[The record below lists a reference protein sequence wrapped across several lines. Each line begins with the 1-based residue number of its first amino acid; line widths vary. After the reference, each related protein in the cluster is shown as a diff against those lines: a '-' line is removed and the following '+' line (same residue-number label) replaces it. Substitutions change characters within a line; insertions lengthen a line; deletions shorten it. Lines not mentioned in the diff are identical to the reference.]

1 MDNLGPGELNLGH
14 IMMAAGIDDLSEVIV
29 LRHTFTSDYLRP
41 GEVTPEA
48 VHAYARTQDLSTNKF
63 PATPPRIWLNFIAD
77 GGRRSRYFGA
87 FVNHGELLDER
98 TALHR
103 SYSLTHAPVMGAMAN
118 RLVIQW
124 GADTI
129 NWSKKAAT
137 ASHFK
142 VVEIADPEA
151 VPFPG
156 FDRVLVDRSTL
167 RAIIT
172 DARYASWRTALGA
185 VQGIYLITD
194 RGSGKHYVGKADG
207 SDRILGRW
215 SAYARDGHGGNKG
228 LMALAE
234 LDPEHARHFQ
244 WSILRVFGP
253 STPKPEVDQA
263 EVHFKRALL
272 SKEFGLNEN

>member
-1 MDNLGPGELNLGH
+1 MDNFGPGELNLGH
-14 IMMAAGIDDLSEVIV
+14 IIMAAGLDDLSEVIL

-41 GEVTPEA
+41 GEVTHEA
-48 VHAYARTQDLSTNKF
+48 VHAYARTQDVSTNKF
-63 PATPPRIWLNFIAD
+63 PANPPKIWLNFIAD

-87 FVNHGELLDER
+87 FLNHGELLNER
-98 TALHR
+98 TDDLW
-103 SYSLTHAPVMGAMAN
+103 SYDLTASPVMSAMVN
-118 RLVIQW
+118 RLVIEW
-124 GADTI
+124 GRDTI
-129 NWSKKAAT
+129 NWSKKAST
-137 ASHFK
+137 ASSFR

-156 FDRVLVDRSTL
+156 FDRVLVDRPTL

-194 RGSGKHYVGKADG
+194 RSTGQHYVGKADG
-207 SDRILGRW
+207 GDRILGRW
-215 SAYARDGHGGNKG
+215 SAYAKDGHGGNKG
-228 LMALAE
+228 LLALAN

-253 STPKPEVDQA
+253 STPKAEVDQ
-263 EVHFKRALL
+263 EEIHFKRALM